1 MSENQE
7 PNEPS
12 KPSMKAGADI
22 ITACPVCG
30 CNFKNKVAE
39 KVNQKCP
46 NPLCGIT
53 FCVIVSDWYGF

>member
-7 PNEPS
+7 SNE
-12 KPSMKAGADI
+12 PSMKAGSDI
-22 ITACPVCG
+22 ISACPVCG

-46 NPLCGIT
+46 NPLCQVT
-53 FCVIVSDWYGF
+53 FCVIVSD